1 MNKYL
6 VKKNISDI
14 FRVNLLG
21 EQIHFLNDIEFTTK
35 KPLEDIIESNDPRID
50 YIWKINDENNSLTQ
64 LKELIE

>member
-14 FRVNLLG
+14 FKVNLLG

-35 KPLEDIIESNDPRID
+35 KPLEDIIEPNDHRID
-50 YIWKINDENNSLTQ
+50 YIWKIDNENNGLTQ
-64 LKELIE
+64 LKELIK